1 MSRADRLS
9 HWQRSGSALT
19 RLESLFGSRV
29 EPCFADR
36 PQSLH
41 QMLERAAE
49 RQPERCALV
58 CGAQRLSYRQL
69 LAASASL
76 AAGMAAAG
84 VCAGDRVA
92 LLLGNRIEFV
102 ITLFAAARLGA
113 IAVPLSI
120 REQTPGLSYM
130 LQHCG
135 AVLLV
140 HEADL
145 APILPPAAEL
155 PALKQR
161 WQIGDGPLAAGSSA
175 YGQHS
180 LPAAV
185 PVAVV
190 HEQDTAVIL
199 YTSGT
204 TGRPK
209 GAMLTHL
216 GIVHS
221 SMHYALAMDLGPD
234 DATVA
239 AVPLS
244 HVTGLVAL
252 TTTFVYCAGKM
263 VIMPAF
269 KAADYLR
276 IAGAERIS
284 HSLMV
289 PAMYKLCLLDPSFD
303 THDLSA
309 WRIGAYGGAPMP
321 VATIVELADKVPDLV
336 LMNCYGATETTSPA
350 TLMPPGQTRAHNDTV
365 GQPLHCVDMRVM
377 DDEGR
382 ELAPGTLGE
391 IWIKG
396 PMVVRGY
403 WDNPEAT
410 AANITGGYWHSGDLG
425 TIDAQGYVR
434 VMDRKK
440 DMINRGGFKIYTI
453 EVENALYEHPSVQE
467 CAVVAKPC
475 PVLGERVHAF
485 VGLKPG
491 HEASDAL
498 RAELKAH
505 CAAVLSDYKV
515 PESYTVQTTPLPR
528 NANGKL
534 LKREM
539 REQVAHLSPVLDKR
553 P

>member
-1 MSRADRLS
+1 M
-9 HWQRSGSALT
+9 
-19 RLESLFGSRV
+19 ESIYGDRV
-29 EPCFADR
+29 EPCFEDR
-36 PQSLH
+36 PRSLY
-41 QMLERAAE
+41 QMLERAAATE
-49 RQPERCALV
+49 PDRCALV
-58 CGAQRLSYRQL
+58 CEQERLSYRQL
-69 LAASASL
+69 LSESGRL
-76 AAGMAAAG
+76 AAGMASAG
-84 VCAGDRVA
+84 VKAGDRVA

-102 ITLFAAARLGA
+102 VALFAAARLGA
-113 IAVPLSI
+113 ITVPLST
-120 REQTPGLSYM
+120 REQTPGLTYM
-130 LQHCG
+130 LQHCA
-135 AVLLV
+135 AVLLL
-140 HEADL
+140 HEAALAGLLPRAEAVPALMHRWQLGTGNL
-145 APILPPAAEL
+145 AP
-155 PALKQR
+155 
-161 WQIGDGPLAAGSSA
+161 GSSA
-175 YGQHS
+175 YGDHC
-180 LPAAV
+180 LAGEIPPVAAV
-185 PVAVV
+185 G
-190 HEQDTAVIL
+190 EQDTAAIL

-221 SMHYALAMDLGPD
+221 SMHFALAMALGPN

-276 IAGAERIS
+276 IAATEQIT

-303 THDLSA
+303 THDLRS
-309 WRIGAYGGAPMP
+309 WRVGAYGGAPMP
-321 VATIVELADKVPDLV
+321 VATIVELADKLPALV

-365 GQPLHCVDMRVM
+365 GQPLHCVDLRVM

-382 ELAPGTLGE
+382 ELPPGTLGE

-403 WDNPEAT
+403 WDNPQAT
-410 AANITGGYWHSGDLG
+410 REQITGGYWHSGDLG
-425 TIDAQGYVR
+425 TIDDKGYVR

-453 EVENALYEHPSVQE
+453 EVENALYEHAAVQE
-467 CAVVAKPC
+467 CAVVAQPC

-485 VGLKPG
+485 VSLKPG
-491 HEASDAL
+491 HPPTSTL
-498 RAELKAH
+498 PGELKAH
-505 CAAVLSDYKV
+505 CALRLSDYKV
-515 PESYTVQTTPLPR
+515 PESYTVTPEPLPR

-539 REQVAHLSPVLDKR
+539 REQLVQGSASKETPA
-553 P
+553 

>member
-1 MSRADRLS
+1 VLS
-9 HWQRSGSALT
+9 ST
-19 RLESLFGSRV
+19 
-29 EPCFADR
+29 
-36 PQSLH
+36 
-41 QMLERAAE
+41 
-49 RQPERCALV
+49 
-58 CGAQRLSYRQL
+58 
-69 LAASASL
+69 
-76 AAGMAAAG
+76 
-84 VCAGDRVA
+84 
-92 LLLGNRIEFV
+92 I
-102 ITLFAAARLGA
+102 
-113 IAVPLSI
+113 
-120 REQTPGLSYM
+120 
-130 LQHCG
+130 
-135 AVLLV
+135 
-140 HEADL
+140 
-145 APILPPAAEL
+145 
-155 PALKQR
+155 
-161 WQIGDGPLAAGSSA
+161 
-175 YGQHS
+175 
-180 LPAAV
+180 
-185 PVAVV
+185 PVAEV

-221 SMHYALAMDLGPD
+221 SMHYALAMGLGPQ

-289 PAMYKLCLLDPSFD
+289 PAMYKLCLIDPSFEQY
-303 THDLSA
+303 DLSA

-321 VATIVELADKVPDLV
+321 VATIVELADKVPELV

-382 ELAPGTLGE
+382 ELPPGTLGE

-410 AANITGGYWHSGDLG
+410 QANITGGYWHSGDLG

-453 EVENALYEHPSVQE
+453 EVENALYEHPGVQE

-491 HEASDAL
+491 YAATEVL
-498 RAELKAH
+498 QAELKAH
-505 CAAVLSDYKV
+505 CKAVLSDYKV
-515 PESYTVQTTPLPR
+515 PESYTVQTTALPR

-539 REQVAHLSPVLDKR
+539 RDQVAHLSPVLDKR
-553 P
+553 A

>member
-1 MSRADRLS
+1 MSAVSSPS
-9 HWQRSGSALT
+9 HWHQQRVPKRMEL
-19 RLESLFGSRV
+19 LYGSRV
-29 EPCFADR
+29 EPCLVDR
-36 PQSLH
+36 PRSLH
-41 QMLERAAE
+41 QMLEWAAARE
-49 RQPERCALV
+49 PERCALV
-58 CGAQRLSYRQL
+58 CEQQRLSYRQL
-69 LAASASL
+69 LSVSARL

-84 VCAGDRVA
+84 VKAGDRVA
-92 LLLGNRIEFV
+92 LLLGNRLEFV
-102 ITLFAAARLGA
+102 VALFAAARLGA
-113 IAVPLSI
+113 ITVPLST
-120 REQTPGLSYM
+120 REQTPGLAYM
-130 LQHCG
+130 LQHCA
-135 AVLLV
+135 AVLLL
-140 HEADL
+140 HEAEL
-145 APILPPAAEL
+145 AALLPPPAGL
-155 PALKQR
+155 PALMHR
-161 WQIGDGPLAAGSSA
+161 WQIGAGDLAAGSSA
-175 YGQHS
+175 YADH
-180 LPAAV
+180 LLAHEA
-185 PVAVV
+185 PVAPVS
-190 HEQDTAVIL
+190 EQDTAAIL

-221 SMHYALAMDLGPD
+221 SMHFALAMELGAD

-252 TTTFVYCAGKM
+252 TTTFVHCAGKM

-269 KAADYLR
+269 KAAEYLR
-276 IAGAERIS
+276 IAASERIT

-303 THDLSA
+303 QHDLRS
-309 WRIGAYGGAPMP
+309 WRVGAYGGAPMP
-321 VATIVELADKVPDLV
+321 VATITELADKLPSLV

-350 TLMPPGQTRAHNDTV
+350 TVMPPGQTRTHNDTV
-365 GQPLHCVDMRVM
+365 GQPLHCVDMRIV

-382 ELAPGTLGE
+382 ELPPGTLGE

-403 WDNPEAT
+403 WDNPQAT
-410 AANITGGYWHSGDLG
+410 QEQITAGYWHSGDLG
-425 TIDAQGYVR
+425 TIDEEGYVR

-453 EVENALYEHPSVQE
+453 EVENALYEHPAVQE

-485 VGLKPG
+485 VSLKPG
-491 HEASDAL
+491 YAQGAGL
-498 RAELKAH
+498 AAELKAH
-505 CAAVLSDYKV
+505 CAIRLSDYKV
-515 PESYTVQTTPLPR
+515 PESYTVLTDPLPR

-539 REQVAHLSPVLDKR
+539 REQVAAGSAAKETP

>member
-1 MSRADRLS
+1 MSASTPLS
-9 HWQRSGSALT
+9 HWHRAGPAI
-19 RLESLFGSRV
+19 RLEALYGDRV
-29 EPCFADR
+29 EPCFVER
-36 PQSLH
+36 PRSLH
-41 QMLERAAE
+41 QMLERAAA
-49 RQPERCALV
+49 RDPDRCALV
-58 CGAQRLSYRQL
+58 CGDERLTYGQL
-69 LAASASL
+69 LAAVAQL
-76 AAGMAAAG
+76 AAGMAAVGVQAG
-84 VCAGDRVA
+84 QRVA
-92 LLLGNRIEFV
+92 MLLGNRIEFV
-102 ITLFAAARLGA
+102 VILFAAARLGA
-113 IAVPLSI
+113 IAVPLST
-120 REQTPGLSYM
+120 REQTPGLAYM
-130 LQHCG
+130 LKHCG
-135 AVLLV
+135 AMLLV

-145 APILPPAAEL
+145 ADVLPPAAEL
-155 PALKQR
+155 PALRHR
-161 WQIGDGPLAAGSSA
+161 WQVGAGPLAAASSA
-175 YGQHS
+175 YADQWRDGQQV
-180 LPAAV
+180 PAAE
-185 PVAVV
+185 V
-190 HEQDTAVIL
+190 HEQDTAAIL

-221 SMHYALAMDLGPD
+221 SMHFALAMDLGPQ

-276 IAGAERIS
+276 IAGSERIS

-289 PAMYKLCLLDPSFD
+289 PAMYKLCLLDPSFAQ
-303 THDLSA
+303 HDLSA

-321 VATIVELADKVPDLV
+321 VATIVELAEKVPKLV
-336 LMNCYGATETTSPA
+336 RMNCYGATETTSPA
-350 TLMPPGQTRAHNDTV
+350 TVMPPGQTRAHNDTV
-365 GQPLHCVDMRVM
+365 GQSLHCVDMRVM

-382 ELAPGTLGE
+382 ELPPGTLGE

-403 WDNPEAT
+403 WDNPQAT
-410 AANITGGYWHSGDLG
+410 QDNITAGYWRSGDLG
-425 TIDAQGYVR
+425 TIDAQGFVR

-485 VGLKPG
+485 VSLKPG
-491 HEASDAL
+491 HAAS
-498 RAELKAH
+498 AELPALLKTH
-505 CAAVLSDYKV
+505 CAARLSDYKV
-515 PESYTVQTTPLPR
+515 PESYTVLTTPLPR

-539 REQVAHLSPVLDKR
+539 REQVLSLSPVLDKR
-553 P
+553 T

>member
-1 MSRADRLS
+1 MMHGSALS
-9 HWQRSGSALT
+9 HWHRSEAAAI
-19 RLESLFGSRV
+19 RLESLYGDRV
-29 EPCFADR
+29 EACFAER
-36 PQSLH
+36 PRSLH
-41 QMLERAAE
+41 QMLEQAAQRE
-49 RQPERCALV
+49 PERCALV
-58 CGAQRLSYRQL
+58 CGGQRLSYRGL
-69 LAASASL
+69 LDAAASL
-76 AAGMAAAG
+76 AAGMVAAG
-84 VCAGDRVA
+84 VTTGDRVA

-102 ITLFAAARLGA
+102 VTLFAAARLGA
-113 IAVPLSI
+113 ITVPLST
-120 REQTPGLSYM
+120 REQTPGLAYM
-130 LQHCG
+130 LRHCG
-135 AVLLV
+135 AMLLV
-140 HEADL
+140 HEAEL
-145 APILPPAAEL
+145 APVLPSVADL
-155 PALKQR
+155 PALRSR
-161 WQIGDGPLAAGSSA
+161 WQLGEGPLAPGSSA
-175 YGQHS
+175 YAEHCLS
-180 LPAAV
+180 AVV
-185 PVAVV
+185 PVAELD
-190 HEQDTAVIL
+190 EQDTAVIL

-221 SMHYALAMDLGPD
+221 SMHFALAMGLGPE

-252 TTTFVYCAGKM
+252 TTTFIYCAGKM

-276 IAGAERIS
+276 IAQAERIS

-289 PAMYKLCLLDPSFD
+289 PAMYKLCLLDPAFERSE
-303 THDLSA
+303 LAA

-321 VATIVELADKVPDLV
+321 VATIVELADKLPQLV

-350 TLMPPGQTRAHNDTV
+350 TVMPPGQTRTHNETV
-365 GQPLHCVDMRVM
+365 GQALHCVDMRVM
-377 DDEGR
+377 DDDGR
-382 ELAPGTLGE
+382 ELPPGHLGE

-403 WDNPEAT
+403 WDNPQAT

-434 VMDRKK
+434 VLDRKK

-453 EVENALYEHPSVQE
+453 EVENVLYEHPGVQE

-491 HEASDAL
+491 HAASPAL
-498 RAELKAH
+498 HAQLKAH
-505 CAAVLSDYKV
+505 CAARLADYKV
-515 PESYTVQTTPLPR
+515 PESYTVQTMPLPR

-539 REQVAHLSPVLDKR
+539 RDQMAHLSPVPETR
-553 P
+553 A